1 MLHRDKRIAPPPR
14 VNGAHPPTVAPIR
27 VCSARV
33 LHRDDPRRAAAP
45 SGAATPPT
53 RADGFLSA
61 TLFDKL
67 LRTKAV
73 ESADDGVHG
82 HTLGGLGRTIGL
94 FSLTMIG
101 VGATVGT
108 GIFFT
113 MAEAVPKAGPSVVLS
128 FLLAAVTAGLTAMC
142 YAELA
147 ARIPASGSSYSF
159 AYATVGEFA
168 AYVVAAALLLEYG
181 LAASATAI
189 GWSAYLD
196 NFLQNA
202 FHWRIAAALR
212 SPMLVAGPAGVEFHP
227 RQFNLPPILL
237 VGLCALLLARGTKES
252 ATTNAIMVLIKLAIL
267 LFFVAV
273 AVKGFEAHNFV
284 PFFNP
289 DNSKGFGGMVGVTAA
304 AGTVFFSFIG
314 LDTVA
319 CAGEEV
325 KDPRRNVPLGIMAAL
340 LIVTVFYVLVAVA
353 ALGAQPAAKFQ
364 GQEAGLAIILQT
376 VTGEAWPAIILSAGA
391 VISVFSVTLVGIYG
405 QTRILYAI
413 SKDGLVPAMFQRV
426 NARTQTPVEN
436 TLIVCLLVALVA
448 GVVDADFLWDMVSM
462 GTLTAF
468 CVVSIAVPVLRHKQ
482 RHAPTDGFRLPFGPY
497 LVPGASV
504 AACLYIMASLSI
516 TTVRVFTAW
525 MTVAVIGY
533 FAYGLR
539 RSRLNLAP

>member
-1 MLHRDKRIAPPPR
+1 M
-14 VNGAHPPTVAPIR
+14 
-27 VCSARV
+27 
-33 LHRDDPRRAAAP
+33 
-45 SGAATPPT
+45 
-53 RADGFLSA
+53 SA
-61 TLFDKL
+61 TLIEKL
-67 LRTKAV
+67 TRTKAV
-73 ESADDGVHG
+73 EAATDDPPGQAEG
-82 HTLGGLGRTIGL
+82 DLGRTMGL

-181 LAASATAI
+181 LASSATAI

-196 NFLQNA
+196 NFLLNA
-202 FHWRIAAALR
+202 FHWRIPAALR
-212 SPMLVAGPAGVEFHP
+212 SPMLVAGANGAEFHAG
-227 RQFNLPPILL
+227 QFNLPPIVLIT
-237 VGLCALLLARGTKES
+237 LCAALLARGTKES
-252 ATTNAIMVLIKLAIL
+252 AVTNAIMVIIKLAIL

-273 AVKGFEAHNFV
+273 AIGGFEARNFV

-289 DNSKGFGGMVGVTAA
+289 DDGKGMGGIVGVTAA

-319 CAGEEV
+319 CAGAEV

-340 LIVTVFYVLVAVA
+340 MIVTVFYVLVAVA
-353 ALGAQPAAKFQ
+353 ALGAQPAAQFR
-364 GQEAGLAIILQT
+364 GQEAGLAIILQK
-376 VTGEAWPAIILSAGA
+376 VTGAAWPAVVLSAGA

-413 SKDGLVPAMFQRV
+413 SKDGLLPAVFQRID
-426 NARTQTPVEN
+426 ARTQTPVQN
-436 TLIVCLLVALVA
+436 TLIVCVLVALVA

-468 CVVSIAVPVLRHKQ
+468 CVVSVAVPVLRHKQ
-482 RHAPTDGFRLPFGPY
+482 RTAPTEGFRLPFGPY

-504 AACLYIMASLSI
+504 VACLYIMASLSA
-516 TTVRVFTAW
+516 TTVRVFTIW
-525 MTVAVIGY
+525 MSVAVVGY

-539 RSRLNLAP
+539 GSLLNAGS